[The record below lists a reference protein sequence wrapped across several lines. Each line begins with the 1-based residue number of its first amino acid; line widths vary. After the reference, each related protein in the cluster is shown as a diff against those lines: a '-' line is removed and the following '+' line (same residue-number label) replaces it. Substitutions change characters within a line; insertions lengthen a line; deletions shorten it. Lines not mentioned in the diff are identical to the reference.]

1 MLHTRDGPST
11 YARAG
16 EMPGHP
22 PTRAA
27 IAVPLLSLLLALVA
41 AAAPAPAAP
50 APPSPSQTAGVQ
62 IHPLWDG
69 VSDAQVAAQLDRV
82 VAAGAGL
89 VRADVGW
96 ASLEQQG
103 KGQWSPW
110 YLGRLDRLVD
120 AARARRLRLLLTVFG
135 TPCWAST
142 APDELR
148 QGCRGDWWDRGV
160 QAYAPRDP
168 RDYADALS
176 FLVRRYGPGIDWEI
190 WNEPNLSD
198 FFIAPDRP
206 AAYAALLRKAHA
218 AVKAADPA
226 ATVVGGSLSR
236 ADAGFTEVVYQHGA
250 QGTFDVWS
258 VHPYAGGRSPLDPGG
273 GTARPSFAHGVPA
286 VREAMLRHGD
296 DKPLWLTE
304 LGWNTSAVR
313 GGPDWANGVDEQT
326 QADYL
331 DLAFRAARGWP
342 YVDVVVWYALEDR
355 RADPGAPLANY
366 GLLRADGSPKPAFDV
381 FSFHASA
388 MKREAGVDPPGGG

>member
-1 MLHTRDGPST
+1 
-11 YARAG
+11 
-16 EMPGHP
+16 
-22 PTRAA
+22 
-27 IAVPLLSLLLALVA
+27 VPLLSLLLALLA
-41 AAAPAPAAP
+41 TAAPAPASAV
-50 APPSPSQTAGVQ
+50 QTAGVQ
-62 IHPLWDG
+62 IHPLWEG

-82 VAAGAGL
+82 ATTGARL
-89 VRADVGW
+89 VRVDVGW
-96 ASLEQQG
+96 ASLEQDG

-110 YLGRLDRLVD
+110 YLERLDRLVA
-120 AARARRLRLLLTVFG
+120 AARARRLQLLLTVFG

-142 APDELR
+142 APEELR

-160 QAYAPRDP
+160 PAYAPRDP

-176 FLVRRYGPGIDWEI
+176 FLVHRYGPGIDWEI

-206 AAYAALLRKAHA
+206 AAYAALLRKAHD
-218 AVKAADPA
+218 AVKAADPT

-236 ADAGFTEVVYQHGA
+236 ADAGFTEVVYQHDA
-250 QGTFDVWS
+250 QGTFDAWS

-304 LGWNTSAVR
+304 VGWNTSAVR
-313 GGPDWANGVDEQT
+313 DGPDWANGVDEQT
-326 QADYL
+326 QAQYL
-331 DLAFRAARGWP
+331 DLAFRAARAWS
-342 YVDVVVWYALEDR
+342 YVGVVVWYALEDR
-355 RADPGAPLANY
+355 RADLAAPLANY

-381 FSFHASA
+381 FSFHATA
-388 MKREAGVDPPGGG
+388 LAREAGVVPPGGG